1 MLSKEK
7 KAIKVLEQY
16 KKECIEEYE
25 LEINNVEENID
36 QQHASYLHQQ
46 IEATEIVLNLITKL
60 QKEKKRLESVK
71 NMYDIHKHVYQKQ
84 WLDEREI
91 NSEKDKII
99 NLMKEYFVGLTVWDK
114 EKDEPLILGD
124 KKEVEQFFNKL
135 AKEEG
140 ENNAN
145 NM

>member
-1 MLSKEK
+1 MLSKEE

-16 KKECIEEYE
+16 KKECIEEYK

-71 NMYDIHKHVYQKQ
+71 EMYVIHKHVYQKQ
-84 WLDEREI
+84 WLDEREL
-91 NSEKDKII
+91 NREKDKII
-99 NLMKEYFVGLTVWDK
+99 NLMAQAILNYDDQLVINKYKNIDEVKEIFKDIAE
-114 EKDEPLILGD
+114 EK
-124 KKEVEQFFNKL
+124 
-135 AKEEG
+135 G
-140 ENNAN
+140 EKQNE
-145 NM
+145 